1 MLQKILN
8 IKKLFQG
15 NKSKVQIPMNTLYG
29 SKCLFYVTNLALI
42 CIVIILGIVSVS
54 IYFLMPVVDVSELSE
69 KVNIQEA
76 EEALPVVKP
85 VDVESFDVEEKKV
98 DGYAVIAKK
107 NVFSPQRKEWVV
119 KAVIPNPSKLTKKKK
134 LARKRSRGVKPKKIV
149 LHGIIMAGDM
159 RKALI
164 SNPLTGVSKK
174 KTLYVEEG
182 EEIEGY
188 KVISIE
194 SDQIRLDWQG
204 EEIIVPL
211 YSGLT
216 DSKQIDNTGRVNKGG
231 SSKVEYKYKEVE
243 DSYAEVDTDEVNE
256 ETDDSFAEI
265 SDEAPI
271 SFMSMEP
278 EHFFMPVINAAKL
291 SEEVETQDIAETFPY
306 IEFIDVGSS
315 EEEQKIEKA
324 EIPKSV
330 DLAAEEELKQK
341 AVSEKPIKIV
351 LHGIVIAG
359 DMRKALISN
368 PPTVVSKKKTLYV
381 EEGEEIEGYKVI
393 SIESDQIRLDWQGEE
408 IIVSLYS
415 GLIDN
420 KQTGNTGKVNEV
432 GSSKVEYKYK
442 EVEDKYAEVDTD
454 EVNEETDD
462 SFDEI
467 SGEAPISFM
476 SMEPEHFFMP
486 VINAAKLSEEVEIQ
500 DVAETFPYIEFID
513 VDSSEEEQKI
523 EKAEIPKSFDLAAEE
538 ELKQKAVSEKPI
550 KIVLHGIV
558 IAGDIKKALVNIP
571 MTGVSKNMTLY
582 VEEGE
587 GLEGYKV
594 TSIEP
599 DRLRLDWQGEEMV
612 VTFPPL

>member
-1 MLQKILN
+1 MLQKIIN

-42 CIVIILGIVSVS
+42 CIVIMLSIVSVS
-54 IYFLMPVVDVSELSE
+54 IYFFMPVIDVSELSE

-76 EEALPVVKP
+76 EEALPVVEP

-98 DGYAVIAKK
+98 VAYAVIAKK

-119 KAVIPNPSKLTKKKK
+119 KAVIPNPSELAKKKK
-134 LARKRSRGVKPKKIV
+134 LARKKVLGVKPKKIV

-164 SNPLTGVSKK
+164 SNPLTGVRNK

-204 EEIIVPL
+204 EEIILTL
-211 YSGLT
+211 YSGL
-216 DSKQIDNTGRVNKGG
+216 IDNKQTDITGKVNEGG
-231 SSKVEYKYKEVE
+231 SSKVEYKYKEDE
-243 DSYAEVDTDEVNE
+243 DQHAEVDTDEVNE
-256 ETDDSFAEI
+256 KTDNSFAEI
-265 SDEAPI
+265 SDEMPI
-271 SFMSMEP
+271 SLMSMEP

-291 SEEVETQDIAETFPY
+291 SEE
-306 IEFIDVGSS
+306 
-315 EEEQKIEKA
+315 
-324 EIPKSV
+324 
-330 DLAAEEELKQK
+330 
-341 AVSEKPIKIV
+341 
-351 LHGIVIAG
+351 
-359 DMRKALISN
+359 
-368 PPTVVSKKKTLYV
+368 
-381 EEGEEIEGYKVI
+381 
-393 SIESDQIRLDWQGEE
+393 
-408 IIVSLYS
+408 
-415 GLIDN
+415 
-420 KQTGNTGKVNEV
+420 
-432 GSSKVEYKYK
+432 GSSKMEYKYK
-442 EVEDKYAEVDTD
+442 EVEDQYAEVETD
-454 EVNEETDD
+454 EVNEKTDD
-462 SFDEI
+462 SFAEI
-467 SGEAPISFM
+467 SDEMPISLV

-513 VDSSEEEQKI
+513 VGSSEEEQKI
-523 EKAEIPKSFDLAAEE
+523 VKAEIPKSVDLAAEE
-538 ELKQKAVSEKPI
+538 ELKQKALSEKPI

-571 MTGVSKNMTLY
+571 ISDVSKNMTLY
-582 VEEGE
+582 VEEGD

-594 TSIEP
+594 ISIES
-599 DRLRLDWQGEEMV
+599 DQIRLDWQGEEMV